1 VNFVFKQLSVASLD
15 GNLHF
20 SENELKVSDTEGKR
34 YWHPNAP
41 PQHPFKNPEK
51 QWLTKST
58 KTMQEQKPLQQ
69 PFKGRKRWYI
79 VLAYFSHN
87 TPGDRAR
94 EQCRIKVA
102 RGPTLKIHLNK
113 RTTIRS

>member
-41 PQHPFKNPEK
+41 PQHPFKNLK
-51 QWLTKST
+51 
-58 KTMQEQKPLQQ
+58 KTLANKKHKNDARAEAASATLWGPQKMVYCLGLFQ
-69 PFKGRKRWYI
+69 P
-79 VLAYFSHN
+79 
-87 TPGDRAR
+87 
-94 EQCRIKVA
+94 
-102 RGPTLKIHLNK
+102 
-113 RTTIRS
+113 